1 MMEQLRRGMP
11 IRTKHNYV
19 APLLKKIQNIHV
31 VKCCMYNDS
40 TVIHYVAKSF
50 ISDNKVHIKPVKR

>member
-1 MMEQLRRGMP
+1 MP